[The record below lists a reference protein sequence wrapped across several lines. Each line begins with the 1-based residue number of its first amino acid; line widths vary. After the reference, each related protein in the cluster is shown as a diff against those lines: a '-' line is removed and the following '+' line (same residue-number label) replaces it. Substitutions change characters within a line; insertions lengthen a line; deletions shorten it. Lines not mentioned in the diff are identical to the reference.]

1 MGREKAV
8 PRIVSRDECCRMR
21 SDRMVFTSC
30 SGQDSRRLKRST
42 EVLEDHSKRRPRL
55 HNHQRDNQPRNTRR
69 EGKLYLVKFCLAAEM
84 MEPRERLR
92 FDALHAARALAC
104 LPFLPLD
111 NDRKSWA
118 IYLFREGHDQDQR
131 QKEYPS
137 IALQGLCSR
146 HGSR

>member
-1 MGREKAV
+1 M
-8 PRIVSRDECCRMR
+8 
-21 SDRMVFTSC
+21 
-30 SGQDSRRLKRST
+30 
-42 EVLEDHSKRRPRL
+42 EDHSKRRPRL
-55 HNHQRDNQPRNTRR
+55 HNHQRGDQPRNTRR

-111 NDRKSWA
+111 INRKSWA

-146 HGSR
+146 HGSRCTHGMIPVTTSLQEIRDDLLRSSHSAANRCEFASTCIVT